1 MSMDPNRWV
10 NTIPF
15 IGAKSNQKNYKLDSN
30 KWINTLPR
38 KDNNTLILS
47 NVVISNPKSGSGTK
61 YFLTIIV
68 FVMGLILVSA
78 IKNGTRNLQKE
89 INNLEASVNVIK
101 FNLDQAILDNE
112 VITSPDN
119 ISLLAKEYLNI
130 DLVSYKKSQ
139 IKKLR
144 DENEKFTKV
153 IKIKI
158 DENEKFTKVNKI
170 KKEKINKK
178 KIKNLSDNIK
188 TQVAKRIEIKK
199 TEMRKLQEL
208 YYNPKSIPKEIKTQ
222 VAVQIE
228 EKKNEIRN
236 IYSAPK
242 DIFTLERVGK
252 WSVIQVVK
260 LFLGMPVIP
269 GR

>member
-1 MSMDPNRWV
+1 MINQDKWIDSLLKTNIKFNEEINQIDHYRWV
-10 NTIPF
+10 NTIP
-15 IGAKSNQKNYKLDSN
+15 KKETY
-30 KWINTLPR
+30 
-38 KDNNTLILS
+38 
-47 NVVISNPKSGSGTK
+47 NVVKKYSGIRK
-61 YFLTIIV
+61 YSLITV
-68 FVMGLILVSA
+68 LFVCGLLFVSA
-78 IKNGTRNLQKE
+78 LKNGTRNLEKE
-89 INNLEASVNVIK
+89 INNLRASVNVIK
-101 FNLDQAILDNE
+101 FNLNQTILDNE
-112 VITSPDN
+112 VITSPEN
-119 ISLLAKEYLNI
+119 ISRLAKEYLNI

-153 IKIKI
+153 
-158 DENEKFTKVNKI
+158 NKI

-178 KIKNLSDNIK
+178 KIKNLSDSIK

-228 EKKNEIRN
+228 EKKKEIRN

-242 DIFTLERVGK
+242 DIFTLKKVGR

>member
-1 MSMDPNRWV
+1 MINRDKWIGSLPNVNTEFNKTTNQLDHDRWI
-10 NTIPF
+10 NTIP
-15 IGAKSNQKNYKLDSN
+15 KKNTYSSVK
-30 KWINTLPR
+30 KNTYSSV
-38 KDNNTLILS
+38 K
-47 NVVISNPKSGSGTK
+47 K
-61 YFLTIIV
+61 YSIIV
-68 FVMGLILVSA
+68 TLFVCGLLFVSA
-78 IKNGTRNLQKE
+78 IKNETRNLQKI
-89 INNLEASVNVIK
+89 INNLEASINVIK

-112 VITSPDN
+112 IITSPEN
-119 ISLLAKEYLNI
+119 ISLLAKEYLSI
-130 DLVSYKKSQ
+130 DLVSYKRSQ
-139 IKKLR
+139 IKQLN
-144 DENEKFTKV
+144 DENK
-153 IKIKI
+153 
-158 DENEKFTKVNKI
+158 KFTKVNKI

-188 TQVAKRIEIKK
+188 TQVTKRIEIKK

-236 IYSAPK
+236 IYSKPK
-242 DIFTLERVGK
+242 DILTLERVGK
-252 WSVIQVVK
+252 WSVVQVVK

>member
-1 MSMDPNRWV
+1 MINRDKWISSLPNTNTRFGKITNQLDHDRWV
-10 NTIPF
+10 NTIP
-15 IGAKSNQKNYKLDSN
+15 KKNTYSSVN
-30 KWINTLPR
+30 KNTYGSVKKYSLIV
-38 KDNNTLILS
+38 TL
-47 NVVISNPKSGSGTK
+47 
-61 YFLTIIV
+61 
-68 FVMGLILVSA
+68 FVCGLLFVSA
-78 IKNGTRNLQKE
+78 IKNETRNLQKI
-89 INNLEASVNVIK
+89 INNLEASINVIK

-112 VITSPDN
+112 IITSPEN
-119 ISLLAKEYLNI
+119 ISLLAKEYLSI
-130 DLVSYKKSQ
+130 DLVSYKRSQ
-139 IKKLR
+139 IKQLN
-144 DENEKFTKV
+144 DENK
-153 IKIKI
+153 
-158 DENEKFTKVNKI
+158 KFTKVNKI

-188 TQVAKRIEIKK
+188 TQVTKRIEIKK

-208 YYNPKSIPKEIKTQ
+208 YYNPKTIPKEIESQ

-242 DIFTLERVGK
+242 DIFTLERVGR

-260 LFLGMPVIP
+260 LFFGMPIIP

>member
-1 MSMDPNRWV
+1 MINRDKWINSLPNINTEFNKITNQLDHDRWV
-10 NTIPF
+10 NTIP
-15 IGAKSNQKNYKLDSN
+15 KKNTYSSVN
-30 KWINTLPR
+30 KNTYSSVKKYSLIV
-38 KDNNTLILS
+38 TL
-47 NVVISNPKSGSGTK
+47 
-61 YFLTIIV
+61 
-68 FVMGLILVSA
+68 FVCGLLFVSA
-78 IKNGTRNLQKE
+78 IKNETRNLQKI
-89 INNLEASVNVIK
+89 INNLEASINVIK

-112 VITSPDN
+112 IITSPEN
-119 ISLLAKEYLNI
+119 ISLLAKEYLSI
-130 DLVSYKKSQ
+130 DLVSYKRSQ
-139 IKKLR
+139 IKQLN
-144 DENEKFTKV
+144 DENK
-153 IKIKI
+153 
-158 DENEKFTKVNKI
+158 KFTKVNKI

-188 TQVAKRIEIKK
+188 TQVTKRIEIKK
-199 TEMRKLQEL
+199 TEIRKLQEL

-242 DIFTLERVGK
+242 DIFTLERAGR
-252 WSVIQVVK
+252 WSVIQIVK